1 LKNLIIRTI
10 TGAIFVASIMASA
23 IWSPCIFAVLFF
35 LFSFF
40 GMIEFQRLLRI
51 KSKVISLLPGI
62 IGGLLVYTIIA
73 LYSFSMITR
82 EYLLLL
88 PAIFIILAGI
98 HVFANRENAMKWIAT
113 DLSGIVYVVIPLALL
128 NVIMNPELI
137 PGYHT
142 PWIILGMFIILWTH
156 DTFAYLC
163 GSLFGKH
170 PLYKAISP
178 KKSWEGSI
186 GGFGFAIIAAY
197 ILSIFSP
204 HLDVIHWII
213 IALII
218 TVFGT
223 IGDLTE
229 SLLKRKAGVKDSG
242 KILPGHGGIL
252 DRFDSLLFISPLVLI
267 FILLCS
273 I

>member
-1 LKNLIIRTI
+1 MSLKKDKINKIEVKQYEFVEMFESIKLIPFDRSVK
-10 TGAIFVASIMASA
+10 AKIFDEI
-23 IWSPCIFAVLFF
+23 VLAEGY
-35 LFSFF
+35 SFF
-40 GMIEFQRLLRI
+40 GMIEFQRLLRPE
-51 KSKVISLLPGI
+51 SKIISLLPGI

-73 LYSFSMITR
+73 LYSFSVITR

-88 PAIFIILAGI
+88 PTIFIILAGI
-98 HVFANRENAMKWIAT
+98 HVFVNRENALKWIAT
-113 DLSGIVYVVIPLALL
+113 DLSGLVYVVIPLALL

-197 ILSIFSP
+197 I
-204 HLDVIHWII
+204 
-213 IALII
+213 
-218 TVFGT
+218 
-223 IGDLTE
+223 
-229 SLLKRKAGVKDSG
+229 
-242 KILPGHGGIL
+242 
-252 DRFDSLLFISPLVLI
+252 
-267 FILLCS
+267 
-273 I
+273 